1 MPVIKPMAKK
11 MPDPEHQKRVTKRA
25 EATSK
30 TYWERKKLVD
40 EELTKYLA
48 YEEEQEKQEQAEV
61 NEDDSVYEWAN
72 WKDSF

>member
-25 EATSK
+25 EASK
-30 TYWERKKLVD
+30 TYWERKKLMD
-40 EELTKYLA
+40 ENLTKYLA